1 MKLIWSPDAL
11 AHLEAIMNRIGE
23 DSPAAVRKWLRQV
36 KEVGKR
42 IRTFPRAGRIS
53 PDYDDDMV
61 REVLHG
67 SYRIIYVIGPHQ
79 IEVLSVWHGARR
91 PPGGGMA
98 ADFGDE
104 E

>member
-11 AHLEAIMNRIGE
+11 AHLEEIMNRIGE
-23 DSPAAVRKWLRQV
+23 DSPAAARKWLRQV

-53 PDYDDDMV
+53 PDYDDEMV

-67 SYRIIYVIGPHQ
+67 SYRIIYIIRSAQ
-79 IEVLSVWHGARR
+79 IEVVSVWHGARR
-91 PPGGGMA
+91 TPGGGVA
-98 ADFGDE
+98 GEIDDE
-104 E
+104 